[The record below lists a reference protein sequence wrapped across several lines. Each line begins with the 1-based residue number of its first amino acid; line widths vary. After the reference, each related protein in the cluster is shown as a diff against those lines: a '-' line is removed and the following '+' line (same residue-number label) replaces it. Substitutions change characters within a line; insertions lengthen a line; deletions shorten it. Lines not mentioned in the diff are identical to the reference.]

1 MVQPVGPAGGGGFVC
16 HAPRAT
22 KHAAQARDPAMHQT
36 KNGNQHYFGMKAHIG
51 VDGRSKAI
59 HAVVAT
65 AANAGDATAL
75 PDLIHGDGTRVWAD
89 QAYRG
94 QREVIGEA
102 SRRAMPRRRGEAVA
116 GLARPRRPER

>member
-1 MVQPVGPAGGGGFVC
+1 MIY
-16 HAPRAT
+16 HAPPAT
-22 KHAAQARDPAMHQT
+22 RHAAQARDPAMHQT